1 MRKIVGC
8 LGRILTNNNCFVISV
23 ASAEF
28 VAGGV
33 FLRFDDSASVEFS
46 EIVVDVSEEL
56 PTPETEGVTEIGDK
70 VEGEGEGNTS
80 DTCC

>member
-1 MRKIVGC
+1 M
-8 LGRILTNNNCFVISV
+8 TNNNRFVISV

-33 FLRFDDSASVEFS
+33 FLRFDDSASAEFS

-56 PTPETEGVTEIGDK
+56 PTPETEGVT
-70 VEGEGEGNTS
+70 
-80 DTCC
+80 